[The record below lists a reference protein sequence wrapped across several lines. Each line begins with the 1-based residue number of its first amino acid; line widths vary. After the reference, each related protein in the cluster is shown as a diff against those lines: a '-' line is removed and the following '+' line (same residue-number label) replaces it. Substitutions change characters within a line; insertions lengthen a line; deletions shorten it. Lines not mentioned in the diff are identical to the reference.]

1 MIRAGLSAV
10 KKPASEEG
18 EMKGIVMAMLWAT
31 ALLTP
36 LFAATF
42 ASGDKTFRVWA
53 SSSDSLTSPLDTS
66 AYVMGGSGSLLRLRL
81 LSSSLQPACPAF
93 LH

>member
-36 LFAATF
+36 LLAATF
-42 ASGDKTFRVWA
+42 AGGDETFR
-53 SSSDSLTSPLDTS
+53 
-66 AYVMGGSGSLLRLRL
+66 GSGPRL
-81 LSSSLQPACPAF
+81 QTT
-93 LH
+93 